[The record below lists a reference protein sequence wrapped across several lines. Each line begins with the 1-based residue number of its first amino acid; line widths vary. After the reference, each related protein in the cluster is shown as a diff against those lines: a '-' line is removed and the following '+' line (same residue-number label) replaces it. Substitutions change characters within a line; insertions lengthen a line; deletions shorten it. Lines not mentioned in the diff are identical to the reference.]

1 MIKGAIHQ
9 GSGCMGVC
17 SHARSANLRPN
28 ISWPTYHQ
36 EQRRSPSNV
45 DISFGSQN
53 LEGRGVLAS
62 RPPIIRRH
70 RLKRSSKHLS
80 LNSLPT
86 DPVRLELQTQM
97 FRTRVRLGFLQYK
110 LTWLILYTR
119 MFTYVH
125 KPLHTHIHA
134 HMHGS
139 NHA

>member
-1 MIKGAIHQ
+1 
-9 GSGCMGVC
+9 MGVC

-80 LNSLPT
+80 LNFLPT
-86 DPVRLELQTQM
+86 DSVGRKLQTQM
-97 FRTRVRLGFLQYK
+97 FRIRFRLQ
-110 LTWLILYTR
+110 LTVHDHIGAYAYIYIYMYISENIHTD
-119 MFTYVH
+119 MHTCIYAYIHYIHTYGA
-125 KPLHTHIHA
+125 TA
-134 HMHGS
+134 
-139 NHA
+139 AA

>member
-62 RPPIIRRH
+62 HPPIIRRH

-86 DPVRLELQTQM
+86 DSVGRELQTQM
-97 FRTRVRLGFLQYK
+97 FRIRSRVQCTVQDHMGTY
-110 LTWLILYTR
+110 IYIH
-119 MFTYVH
+119 MFRERERERKAYMQTY
-125 KPLHTHIHA
+125 IHA
-134 HMHGS
+134 CTHT
-139 NHA
+139 

>member
-1 MIKGAIHQ
+1 
-9 GSGCMGVC
+9 MGVC

-86 DPVRLELQTQM
+86 DSVGRELQTQM
-97 FRTRVRLGFLQYK
+97 FRIRSRVQCTVQDHMGTY
-110 LTWLILYTR
+110 IYIY
-119 MFTYVH
+119 MFRERGEES
-125 KPLHTHIHA
+125 IHA
-134 HMHGS
+134 DIHTCMHAYVDGYIC
-139 NHA
+139 